1 MSSRKL
7 VPLPTALASTI
18 SNARLGAGASLRERD
33 PETFIALTK
42 NCMDAHTQAT
52 KAMIEE
58 LQQRMD
64 SGEEFDWETEY
75 DEIKNR
81 LSKYCESL
89 VEEAEMSLA
98 PDELDCPV
106 KSSVDLVRH
115 LKDKSSI
122 NSLQICTSL
131 STTSPTVSSH
141 SGGSKISPALSM
153 PDSFG
158 EGYLLASSRQRLRL
172 FAVSSE
178 DWVKYVSEPL
188 SVDEF
193 EVMLPEGLT
202 QVDESIH
209 LGVVMGILTKLYT
222 MAKLMQ
228 TILISY
234 GLETDSSRLG
244 LMHWTKQCEENAK
257 STDLKTLINIVEN
270 LFYSLYARVVIELAS
285 VELCIGFR
293 PNPRSLAS
301 HRPFLLPEPAHLYR
315 IIIAFKDALDAPNI
329 CANFRKDTALHFQQ
343 DYITQIADKIKTS
356 ADVPRDSAEYRLY
369 AEGIVGN
376 RNGPYCTKWKTLVTF
391 FSVIPVRVMVLL
403 SEHYLAVAPVSVMP
417 DDIPFDEL
425 PFINPD
431 QIEEKKRD
439 AETKKDHHTAT
450 LAMLEGTTI
459 GDERLKDPKFR
470 IYYLAKQ
477 RKCVCPGLCRCAVEC
492 TQKVVRCC
500 PCAERQVR
508 VMKTKRDLRS
518 ISSDLDFETT
528 AGTMARMCFYGLASL
543 RCGVTDRQIWAELQR
558 AFDLMDGLI
567 TNERGKDKNPRREN
581 SKRSS

>member
-1 MSSRKL
+1 MNSRKL

-18 SNARLGAGASLRERD
+18 SNARLGAVASLRKRD
-33 PETFIALTK
+33 PETFIALTMS
-42 NCMDAHTQAT
+42 CMDAHTQAT

-64 SGEEFDWETEY
+64 SGEMFDWESEY
-75 DEIKNR
+75 DNIKSR

-122 NSLQICTSL
+122 NSLQISSSL
-131 STTSPTVSSH
+131 SNTSPTVSSH
-141 SGGSKISPALSM
+141 SDDSKISPALSM
-153 PDSFG
+153 PDSSG

-178 DWVKYVSEPL
+178 DWVKYASEPL
-188 SVDEF
+188 SVHQF
-193 EVMLPEGLT
+193 VVMLPEGLT

-244 LMHWTKQCEENAK
+244 LMHWTKQCEDNAK
-257 STDLKTLINIVEN
+257 STDLKTLISIVEN

-285 VELCIGFR
+285 VELCGGFR
-293 PNPRSLAS
+293 PSPRSLAS
-301 HRPFLLPEPAHLYR
+301 HRPFLLPEPNHLFR
-315 IIIAFKDALDAPNI
+315 IILAFKDALDAPNI

-343 DYITQIADKIKTS
+343 DYIAQIADKTKTS
-356 ADVPRDSAEYRLY
+356 ADLPPDSIGYRLY

-391 FSVIPVRVMVLL
+391 FNVIPVRVMALL
-403 SEHYLAVAPVSVMP
+403 SEHYLAVVPVSVMP
-417 DDIPFDEL
+417 DDIPFDQL

-431 QIEEKKRD
+431 QIEEKQRD

-450 LAMLEGTTI
+450 LAKLEGTTI

-492 TQKVVRCC
+492 TREVVHCC

-508 VMKTKRDLRS
+508 VMKTKRDLS
-518 ISSDLDFETT
+518 STSSDLVFETT
-528 AGTMARMCFYGLASL
+528 AGTMARMCFHGLASL
-543 RCGVTDRQIWAELQR
+543 RCGVTDRQISAELQR
-558 AFDLMDGLI
+558 AFELIDGLI
-567 TNERGKDKNPRREN
+567 NNEREKDKNPRREN
-581 SKRSS
+581 SKRRS